1 MGIKPSEMP
10 LQTDG
15 SVYHLN
21 LHPDEIANNIILVGD
36 PGRVAVVS
44 DKFDVIEIK
53 KQNRE
58 IITHT
63 GLYKNKRITVL
74 STGMGTDNLDIVVNE
89 LDALV
94 NIDLQKRIPKE
105 IHTSLNLIRLGT
117 CGGLQVDMCIDT
129 WIASAYSLGM
139 DGLLH
144 YYQHDPIVSE
154 EEIVS
159 RFITQTSWDSNL
171 PRPYAIAAS
180 DKLLEQIAFDI
191 RKGITLTASGFYG
204 PQCRM
209 LRLPLGVADFTEK
222 LQNVTCRGLQ
232 FTNMEMESS
241 ALYCLSK
248 LLGHNALTICVV
260 IANRPNKTFSKG
272 YNFAMDKLIDMT
284 LERL

>member
-1 MGIKPSEMP
+1 MEIKPSEMP
-10 LQTDG
+10 LQSDG

-21 LHPDEIANNIILVGD
+21 LHPDEIAHNIILVGD
-36 PGRVAVVS
+36 PSRVAVVS
-44 DKFDVIEIK
+44 SMFDVIEVK

-63 GLYKNKRITVL
+63 GLYKNKRVSVL

-94 NIDLQKRIPKE
+94 NIDLQKRTPKE
-105 IHTSLNLIRLGT
+105 THTSLNLIRLGT
-117 CGGLQVDMCIDT
+117 CGGLQVDTDIDT
-129 WIASAYSLGM
+129 CIASAYSLGM

-144 YYQHDPIVSE
+144 YYQHDATVSEDDIVSE
-154 EEIVS
+154 
-159 RFITQTSWDSNL
+159 FITQTAWHPHL

-180 DKLLEQIAFDI
+180 AKLLEQIAFDI

-209 LRLPLGVADFTEK
+209 LRLPLAITDFTEK
-222 LQNVTCRGLQ
+222 LQNIACKGLL

-241 ALYCLSK
+241 ALYGLSK

-260 IANRPNKTFSKG
+260 IANRPKKLFSKE
-272 YNFAMDKLIDMT
+272 YHFVMDKLIEMT
-284 LERL
+284 LERI